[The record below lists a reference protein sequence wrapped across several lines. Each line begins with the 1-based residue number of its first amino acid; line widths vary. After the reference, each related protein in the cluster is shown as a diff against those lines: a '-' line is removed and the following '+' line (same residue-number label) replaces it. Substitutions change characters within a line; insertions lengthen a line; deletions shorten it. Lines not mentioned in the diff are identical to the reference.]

1 MRFDDFLLRK
11 GADNIR
17 WLSAAM
23 PQVANSG
30 HPGGPM
36 GGADFIHLLYSEYL
50 VYDPQDPLWTE
61 RDRFYLDP
69 GHMSPMLYAT
79 LATMGHYSLEDLSQ
93 FRRWGSHTPGHPEHD
108 PAHGV
113 ENTSGPLGQGHVFG
127 VGAAVAERF
136 LAARFGDWLS
146 HKTWV
151 YISDGG
157 IQEEISQGA
166 GRIAGHL
173 GLSSLV
179 MFYDANDV
187 QLSHK
192 VSATTSEDTAAKY
205 RAWGWVVHEVDG
217 HDYTQMRAALDKA
230 SVETAGPTLIIGKTV
245 MGKGARK
252 ADGSV
257 WEGDVKQHGAPFGE
271 ASTKAT
277 VAALGGDPENPI
289 QLLPEVL
296 EGQKRRQAE
305 LSQIVAKRREAK
317 AQWAKANADKADLYA
332 KFFAQ
337 GPWNVGWDDIS
348 FGDNLASRNA
358 NAKVLERLAERVPNM
373 VCMSADLADS
383 DKSEAFLKKTGAFV
397 RGDFSGAFLQVGVAE
412 LTMAAIA
419 VGMSLHG
426 GVFPVC
432 STFFSFSDYMKPVL
446 RMAALQ
452 ETRVVFFWTH
462 DSFRVGEDGPTHQP
476 IEHEAQLRLLEQMK
490 NLSGRRSLLVLRP
503 GDSAEVREAWR
514 LSLENLH
521 GPSAMIFSRQ
531 DLLDLP
537 TEAIHRAENAVQ
549 SARGGYVVSGQNP
562 RLVLLA
568 NGSELGLAHQV
579 AEILRAEGVATRV
592 ASLPSIGLFLEQ
604 DEAYRRS
611 VLPLGV
617 PVLALTAGLP
627 SVFQGLEG
635 PLGEV
640 FGLARF
646 GASANFKVLDE
657 KFGFTPVQVAERA
670 RKLLAGLPAK
680 IKALRELAELAQT
693 NHR

>member
-1 MRFDDFLLRK
+1 MRFEDSLLRK

-50 VYDPQDPLWTE
+50 VYDPQDPQWTE
-61 RDRFYLDP
+61 RDRFFLDP

-79 LATMGHYSLEDLSQ
+79 LATMGHYSLEDLKQ

-127 VGAAVAERF
+127 VGAAIAERF
-136 LAARFGDWLS
+136 LAARFGEWLS

-173 GLSSLV
+173 GLSNLV

-192 VSATTSEDTAAKY
+192 VSATTTEDTAAKY

-217 HDYTQMRAALDKA
+217 HDYAQMRAALDKA
-230 SVETAGPTLIIGKTV
+230 SVETAGPTLVIGKTV

-271 ASTKAT
+271 ANTKAT

-289 QLLPEVL
+289 QILPEVL

-305 LSQIVAKRREAK
+305 LAQIVARRRQARSE
-317 AQWAKANADKADLYA
+317 WAKADPGKADSYA
-332 KFFAQ
+332 KFFAH
-337 GPWNVGWDDIS
+337 GPWNVGWDDIA
-348 FGDNLASRNA
+348 FGENLASRNA
-358 NAKVLERLAERVPNM
+358 SAKVLERLAERVPNM

-383 DKSEAFLKKTGAFV
+383 DKSEAFLKKTGAFA

-476 IEHEAQLRLLEQMK
+476 IEQEAQLRLLEQMK
-490 NLSGRRSLLVLRP
+490 NLSGRRSMLVLRP

-514 LSLENLH
+514 LSLENVH

-537 TEAIHRAENAVQ
+537 AGPASRADNAK
-549 SARGGYVVSGQNP
+549 STARGGYVVSGEAP

-579 AEILRAEGVATRV
+579 SEILRAEGVATRV
-592 ASLPSIGLFLEQ
+592 ASVPSVGLFLEQ
-604 DEAYRRS
+604 DESYRRS
-611 VLPLGV
+611 VLPTGV

-627 SVFQGLEG
+627 CVFQGLEG

-640 FGLARF
+640 FGLPRF

-657 KFGFTPVQVAERA
+657 KFGFTAVQVAERA
-670 RKLLAGLPAK
+670 RALLKRLPAR
-680 IKALRELAELAQT
+680 IQELRDLAEAARALQG
-693 NHR
+693 